1 MCHENANEN
10 ALMKRGYS
18 YLEDHE
24 WENAKACFEDSLD
37 VDPENAQAYIGI
49 LLSELHIMREN
60 DIMQSPSSFA
70 DNYYYQ
76 KALRFA
82 KGEYK
87 QIVANYNLENIIYRG
102 ELLSLNSKTEEEFLR
117 AAQIFESAGN
127 YKNASEQATI
137 MRQRA
142 TEAKLETTYQKA
154 LSLLSGNCSDD
165 AIKAKALF
173 ETIPDYKDAISKVAE
188 CSERIANFEKEE
200 TRVHRKKIVSICAAC
215 FSAFA
220 VIIGVLVFK
229 TIKNNK
235 IADEVYNNFLG
246 RTFSGKL
253 EDDDG
258 FVNAYLNDSLNDYKT
273 YWKNTDEYSLKF
285 NQDGTIYYKEVHD
298 MTVLAYPK
306 LIAEPEGY
314 HNANDGTY
322 SSFRIEVT
330 LFGDVYI
337 KIGGSRYKVRISDN
351 NSPQTIEEYGYKN
364 IILK

>member
-1 MCHENANEN
+1 MYHENATAD
-10 ALMKRGYS
+10 ALMKRGYL
-18 YLEDHE
+18 YLEDHD
-24 WENAKACFEDSLD
+24 WENAKTCFHNSLD
-37 VDPENAQAYIGI
+37 DEPENAQAYIGI
-49 LLSELHIMREN
+49 LLSELHIEREK
-60 DIMQSPSSFA
+60 DISQSPSSFA

-87 QIVANYNLENIIYRG
+87 QIVENYNLENIIYRG
-102 ELLSLNSKTEEEFLR
+102 ELLALNSKTEEEFLR
-117 AAQIFESAGN
+117 AAQIFEGAGN
-127 YKNASEQATI
+127 YKKASEQAKT

-142 TEAKLETTYQKA
+142 AEAKLETTYQNA
-154 LSLLSGNCSDD
+154 LSLLSGNCSGD

-173 ETIPDYKDAISKVAE
+173 ETISEYKDAISKAAE
-188 CSERIANFEKEE
+188 SSERIAKLEKEE

-215 FSAFA
+215 FSVSA
-220 VIIGVLVFK
+220 VIICVLVFK
-229 TIKNNK
+229 TIENNK

-258 FVNAYLNDSLNDYKT
+258 FVNAYLNNSLNDYKT

-285 NQDGTIYYKEVHD
+285 IQDGTIYYKEVHD

-306 LIAEPEGY
+306 LIPEPEGY
-314 HNANDGTY
+314 HNAYDGTY

-337 KIGGSRYKVRISDN
+337 KIGGSRYKVRISAN